1 MKNRRFLANA
11 KQASFFHGGEGGF
24 SYFVGE
30 VDLNAVIFKK
40 RLVERI
46 ARIEFLL
53 QIGAKAN
60 RNVSAFDTEGNG
72 IREAYPAKHEHLF
85 RRRKMESSLD
95 LRRRILALESKHTRT
110 GLGAASAHFFAKRK
124 HLAKILFELGT
135 GDKSSLAALAVCNAH
150 AAKGFQSMACRHAA
164 DTHAFGNFLF
174 GGNGLADFECAGA
187 NLFQQALLD
196 LVVQRDDAFSIESEL
211 AHGCSS
217 CIDDWTYIAEGE
229 WCQADFTD
237 EANSFHFSGDRRH
250 QSQLEP
256 VLQSRR
262 KRAMSEALP
271 IGEAVLEVISNDG
284 AKRYVR
290 VTQTPFFIGRG
301 AETGNHLQL
310 NDRRISRNCAAI
322 VSEANKF
329 YIEDRGQRRG
339 LYVNGEKVE
348 SRELQHGDAI
358 TFGLEDSYEIIY
370 RSSETSGDDSIPMF
384 LTRIEHMTSTDQ
396 SSGGLNKLNLLLE
409 ATTLLHSQLPLDSV
423 LGKMLDH
430 AISVTNADRGLLLET
445 NQAGQLGVRLA
456 RRNGGMRLPPES
468 LSPSQTAIQMALKQQ
483 AAVITEDLAQAE
495 MNLQEAQSI
504 VSQGLR
510 SVVVIPLYS
519 VTRASSDESLVDVVR
534 GQFLGVVYLDS
545 RKPAAFSR
553 LDRQILDALAAD
565 AAGTLD
571 NARLVERERERQRL
585 EQEINIARDIQQ
597 ALLPRALRKYPYLD
611 VKGCNFPCLSVGGD
625 YFDVFPMGDGRT
637 AFLIADVSGKGL
649 GAALLTTMLQG
660 ALSGLTLGYDPARV
674 FTHINRFLCDHAEV
688 GRYATM
694 FFGVMDGGGHMEFIN
709 AGHPSPYLI
718 RNGKAETPFTEGS
731 YPVGLVPEAEY
742 TAACLKLEPGDTLVL
757 FSDGVTEAMDPDDEM
772 FGMPRLAEVLN
783 DKNDVPLDHLQKCVL
798 EAVENFV
805 RGARQADDL
814 TMLLVRYQ
822 AASKDVMTDTD
833 APSTSSAVA

>member
-1 MKNRRFLANA
+1 ML
-11 KQASFFHGGEGGF
+11 
-24 SYFVGE
+24 
-30 VDLNAVIFKK
+30 
-40 RLVERI
+40 
-46 ARIEFLL
+46 
-53 QIGAKAN
+53 
-60 RNVSAFDTEGNG
+60 
-72 IREAYPAKHEHLF
+72 
-85 RRRKMESSLD
+85 
-95 LRRRILALESKHTRT
+95 
-110 GLGAASAHFFAKRK
+110 
-124 HLAKILFELGT
+124 
-135 GDKSSLAALAVCNAH
+135 
-150 AAKGFQSMACRHAA
+150 
-164 DTHAFGNFLF
+164 
-174 GGNGLADFECAGA
+174 
-187 NLFQQALLD
+187 
-196 LVVQRDDAFSIESEL
+196 
-211 AHGCSS
+211 
-217 CIDDWTYIAEGE
+217 
-229 WCQADFTD
+229 
-237 EANSFHFSGDRRH
+237 
-250 QSQLEP
+250 
-256 VLQSRR
+256 
-262 KRAMSEALP
+262 EALP
-271 IGEAVLEVISNDG
+271 IGEAVLEVLSNDG
-284 AKRYVR
+284 GKRYVR

-322 VSEANKF
+322 VSEANHF

-339 LYVNGEKVE
+339 LYVNGEKTE
-348 SRELQHGDAI
+348 SRELQPGDVI
-358 TFGLEDSYEIIY
+358 TFGLEDSYQIIY
-370 RSSETSGDDSIPMF
+370 RSSETSGDESIPMF

-430 AISVTNADRGLLLET
+430 AISVTNADRGLLLEA
-445 NQAGQLGVRLA
+445 NQAGQLSVRLA

-495 MNLQEAQSI
+495 MDLQAAQSI
-504 VSQGLR
+504 VAQGLR
-510 SVVVIPLYS
+510 AVVVIPLYS
-519 VTRASSDESLVDVVR
+519 VTRASSDESIVDVIR

-545 RKPAAFSR
+545 RRPAAFSR

-674 FTHINRFLCDHAEV
+674 FNHINRFLCDHAEV
-688 GRYATM
+688 GRYATI
-694 FFGVMDGGGHMEFIN
+694 FFGVMDGNGHMEFIN

-718 RNGKAETPFTEGS
+718 RDGKAETPFTEGS

-772 FGMPRLAEVLN
+772 FGMSRLAEVLN
-783 DKNDVPLDHLQKCVL
+783 DKNDVPLEHLQKCIL

-805 RGARQADDL
+805 RGARQADDV

-822 AASKDVMTDTD
+822 VAQKDALSDTD